1 MEKEVQK
8 EWLSTS
14 SRSVRLDTSCMY
26 RVVEGIVK
34 TNRNTNEMTTS
45 WMCWQDG
52 RSSTSDPTPEN
63 LTKSSSNPI
72 RIYNVFLPRS
82 TVHCQ
87 LYTPK
92 LASHHFNYST
102 DVCRIT
108 FNITLFRINTKE
120 VKEMVPWIRI
130 IIIDMILHCFKDRN
144 WASSLQLLYFLH
156 VNCAMNKDE
165 SETWSIFSTFFRC
178 KNVMG

>member
-1 MEKEVQK
+1 MIIVEWRRMEKEVQK

-130 IIIDMILHCFKDRN
+130 IIIDMILHCFFK
-144 WASSLQLLYFLH
+144 
-156 VNCAMNKDE
+156 E
-165 SETWSIFSTFFRC
+165 STGIEQARC
-178 KNVMG
+178 SFCISCM